1 MEKEVCFICGNSG
14 DIVCFCNS
22 TILCYRCVGK
32 HLISSPK
39 QVHKPVLLKD
49 VDMRNLMSSSWKQI
63 KEKENQILSEAA
75 KTIEIEKSASKRVQK
90 ELNSID
96 IFRKDSI
103 EKIKKFCMNLKNDI
117 DQMAIELEEKIKLSC
132 ENYKNT
138 ISADTSLIESL
149 KILGSIENIEKS
161 ELTTSICSLSSISIS
176 KLLSESFFFELNM
189 QSTLNKSGSQ
199 LSMNSNPF
207 SLDLSSSAESP
218 FYKRSRT
225 RVSTKIIKKSL
236 PSNIYS
242 CYNNNFISFNIEA
255 NTSEVFSID
264 VDNKSVCTVV
274 PDGSVIITGGDGKNS
289 TFIFNIFE
297 KTIEKSESMLCC
309 RYNHAAVTLGDFVYV
324 IGGKNENFC
333 LKSCERFDFVNKNW
347 QRVGDLVTARDK
359 HSACVYRGRIFVS
372 GGDGIDTLEV
382 YNTVANKFTTLRTVL
397 SIPGCSLMFSIEDFM
412 IIFHDKSVSTFDPAK
427 FTCSQFSMLSEN
439 EWYTNS
445 SVFVSGK
452 NAFFL
457 RGNAVYKYNA
467 EKGSIEEI
475 NNSV

>member
-1 MEKEVCFICGNSG
+1 
-14 DIVCFCNS
+14 
-22 TILCYRCVGK
+22 
-32 HLISSPK
+32 
-39 QVHKPVLLKD
+39 
-49 VDMRNLMSSSWKQI
+49 
-63 KEKENQILSEAA
+63 
-75 KTIEIEKSASKRVQK
+75 
-90 ELNSID
+90 
-96 IFRKDSI
+96 
-103 EKIKKFCMNLKNDI
+103 
-117 DQMAIELEEKIKLSC
+117 
-132 ENYKNT
+132 
-138 ISADTSLIESL
+138 
-149 KILGSIENIEKS
+149 
-161 ELTTSICSLSSISIS
+161 
-176 KLLSESFFFELNM
+176 
-189 QSTLNKSGSQ
+189 
-199 LSMNSNPF
+199 
-207 SLDLSSSAESP
+207 
-218 FYKRSRT
+218 
-225 RVSTKIIKKSL
+225 VSTKINKKSL

-242 CYNNNFISFNIEA
+242 CFNNNFISFSIET
-255 NTSEVFSID
+255 NTSEVFSVD

-274 PDGSVIITGGDGKNS
+274 PDGSVIITGGQGKNS

-297 KTIEKSESMLCC
+297 KTIEKSECMLCC

-347 QRVGDLVTARDK
+347 QRVGDLVTSRDK

-427 FTCSQFSMLSEN
+427 FTCSQFSMLSKN

-467 EKGSIEEI
+467 EKGLIEEI